1 MRRLLGGL
9 GVVLA
14 MLVTGCSGSGGSGA
28 APAASTPPAASPSV
42 PASSPSV
49 AGPSGSAAAKRPE
62 KLLTIVE
69 ENHGE
74 KTALAKMPYLA
85 GLSATYGR
93 TSDYSALAHPSLPNY
108 LALVGGSTFGVTDDR
123 SPAAHP
129 LSGPSVFDQAISA
142 GKTAKAYIEAMPSPC
157 ALSNSG
163 RYAVRHNPWTYFADP
178 AERAHCKAFDVPA
191 GTTSAGALHDDVT
204 AGTLP
209 TLGWVTPD
217 LCNDAHNCPARVADN
232 WLRGWLP
239 VIMAGPDFRSGRLAV
254 VVTFDEAEDSGPNT
268 VLTTLIAPGV
278 RHVVSATNCSH
289 YCWSRYAAELT
300 GTQPLRQAAGS
311 PSLSTAFG
319 LG

>member
-1 MRRLLGGL
+1 MTRVVAML

-14 MLVTGCSGSGGSGA
+14 TLVTSCTDAG
-28 APAASTPPAASPSV
+28 PAAGPEGSTPPVASRST
-42 PASSPSV
+42 PANSRSV
-49 AGPSGSAAAKRPE
+49 AGPREPAAVSRPA

-74 KTALAKMPYLA
+74 QAALAQMPYLA
-85 GLSATYGR
+85 ALSMTYGR
-93 TSDYSALAHPSLPNY
+93 TSAYTAVAHPSLPNY
-108 LALVGGSTFGVTDDR
+108 LALVGGSTFGLTDDA

-142 GKTAKAYIEAMPSPC
+142 GRTAKAYIEAMPAPC

-178 AERAHCKAFDVPA
+178 AERAHCRADDVPA
-191 GTTSAGALHDDVT
+191 GTPSAGPLHDDVT

-217 LCNDAHNCPARVADN
+217 LCNDAHDCPARVADD
-232 WLRGWLP
+232 WLRSWLP
-239 VIMAGPDFRSGRLAV
+239 VIMGGPDFRAGRLAV
-254 VVTFDEAEDSGPNT
+254 VVTFDEAEASTTNT
-268 VLTTLIAPGV
+268 VLTTLIAPGI
-278 RHVVSATNCSH
+278 RHIVSTTSCSH
-289 YCWSRYAAELT
+289 YCWTRYAAELT
-300 GTQPLRQAAGS
+300 GTPPLRQAAS
-311 PSLSTAFG
+311 STSLSTAFG

>member
-1 MRRLLGGL
+1 MGRVAAAL

-14 MLVTGCSGSGGSGA
+14 MLVTGCADSGPGA
-28 APAASTPPAASPSV
+28 GPAASTPSVRAPSAS
-42 PASSPSV
+42 ASSGPV
-49 AGPSGSAAAKRPE
+49 AGPGGPVAESRPT

-74 KTALAKMPYLA
+74 QAALAQMPYLA
-85 GLSATYGR
+85 ALSGTYGR
-93 TSDYSALAHPSLPNY
+93 TSAYSAVAHPSLPNY
-108 LALVGGSTFGVTDDR
+108 LALVGGSTFGVTDDA

-142 GKTAKAYIEAMPSPC
+142 GRTAKAYIEAMPSPC
-157 ALSNSG
+157 ALSSSG

-178 AERAHCKAFDVPA
+178 AERAHCQADDVPA
-191 GTTSAGALHDDVT
+191 GTPSAGPLHDDVT

-217 LCNDAHNCPARVADN
+217 LCNDAHDCPAPVADD

-239 VIMAGPDFRSGRLAV
+239 VIMGGPDFRAGRLAI
-254 VVTFDEAEDSGPNT
+254 VVTFDEAEGSDANT

-278 RHVVSATNCSH
+278 RHVVTATSCTH
-289 YCWSRYAAELT
+289 YCWTRYAGELA
-300 GTQPLRQAAGS
+300 GTPPLRQAVS
-311 PSLSTAFG
+311 STSLSTAFG
-319 LG
+319 LD

>member
-1 MRRLLGGL
+1 MRRVVVVL

-14 MLVTGCSGSGGSGA
+14 TLLTGCTGSGPGVSV
-28 APAASTPPAASPSV
+28 PSV
-42 PASSPSV
+42 PSRSAPASSPSG
-49 AGPSGSAAAKRPE
+49 AGPGGPAGSRPA

-74 KTALAKMPYLA
+74 QAALAQMPYLA
-85 GLSATYGR
+85 ALSGTYGR
-93 TSDYSALAHPSLPNY
+93 TSAYSAVAHPSLPNY
-108 LALVGGSTFGVTDDR
+108 LAMAGGSTFRVTDDA

-142 GKTAKAYIEAMPSPC
+142 GRTAKAYIEAMPSPC
-157 ALSNSG
+157 ALSSSG

-178 AERAHCKAFDVPA
+178 AERAHCQAYDVPA
-191 GTTSAGALHDDVT
+191 GTPSAGPLHDDVT

-217 LCNDAHNCPARVADN
+217 LCNDGHDCPPRVADD
-232 WLRGWLP
+232 WLRSWLP
-239 VIMAGPDFRSGRLAV
+239 VIMDGPDFRAGRLAV
-254 VVTFDEAEDSGPNT
+254 VVTFDEAEEPGANT

-278 RHVVSATNCSH
+278 RHVVSATSCSH
-289 YCWSRYAAELT
+289 YCWTRYAAELT
-300 GTQPLRQAAGS
+300 GTPPLRQAAGS

-319 LG
+319 LD